1 MGGFIKG
8 DIVVVPFP
16 FSNLTGKKRR
26 PALVIKNLK
35 GNNLILCQITAHGPD
50 MYSIVLKKQDYEEGS
65 LKKLSYIQTDMI
77 FTTDVNIIA
86 YKAARIKKDKM
97 QEVLNKLIEIIS

>member
-16 FSNLTGKKRR
+16 FSDLTGRKRR

-35 GNNLILCQITAHGPD
+35 GNNLILCQITAHGRD
-50 MYSIVLKKQDYEEGS
+50 IYSIILKKQDYEEGS
-65 LKKLSYIQTDMI
+65 LRKSSYIQPDMI
-77 FTTDVNIIA
+77 FTMDINIIA
-86 YKAARIKKDKM
+86 YKAARIKKSKM
-97 QEVLNKLIEIIS
+97 QEVLNKLFEIIS